1 MPRDES
7 GLVCGAPACGLRA
20 GDEPLSSTGL
30 PKGARACYPST
41 RGSHR
46 RQGETLRAAERYGRF
61 LGGHGCHAFN
71 RPACARPQGR
81 GSHIAAEIRGLAGR
95 RQTAAAQG
103 VLDERERGGQDRPD
117 DCSAPAGLGSAARR
131 RDARGSR
138 AQGQPRK
145 ASARAEPGADGAS
158 GRRPTYARPLAA
170 AIENAAEVGGT
181 GARARGI
188 YRPGRARQTLMP
200 CGRPFSSTARASV
213 ARAGPMLATPKL
225 SSARRYRRS

>member
-1 MPRDES
+1 MPRDEG
-7 GLVCGAPACGLRA
+7 GLVWAAPACGLRA

-81 GSHIAAEIRGLAGR
+81 GSHVATEIRGLAGR

-103 VLDERERGGQDRPD
+103 VLDERERGRQDRPD
-117 DCSAPAGLGSAARR
+117 DCSAPTGLGSAARR

-145 ASARAEPGADGAS
+145 ASARAEPRADGAS
-158 GRRPTYARPLAA
+158 GRRPTSARPLAA
-170 AIENAAEVGGT
+170 PIRKGDSRSRSGRHARPCALGGFI
-181 GARARGI
+181 G
-188 YRPGRARQTLMP
+188 Q
-200 CGRPFSSTARASV
+200 
-213 ARAGPMLATPKL
+213 AGG
-225 SSARRYRRS
+225 SRR

>member
-46 RQGETLRAAERYGRF
+46 RQGETLRAAERHGRF
-61 LGGHGCHAFN
+61 LGGHRCHAFN

-81 GSHIAAEIRGLAGR
+81 GSHVAAEIRGLAGR
-95 RQTAAAQG
+95 QASATQG
-103 VLDERERGGQDRPD
+103 VLDRRERGRQDRPD
-117 DCSAPAGLGSAARR
+117 DCSAPTGLGSAARR

-158 GRRPTYARPLAA
+158 GRRPTSARPLAA
-170 AIENAAEVGGT
+170 PIDNAAEAGGT
-181 GARARGI
+181 RVRARRI

-200 CGRPFSSTARASV
+200 CGRPFSSTARASA
-213 ARAGPMLATPKL
+213 ARAGPMLATTKL
-225 SSARRYRRS
+225 SSARWYSRS